1 MTVPCAPSAA
11 PASVRRYLGEAGERE
26 VLRVLRGQ
34 QQRHKRVTS
43 DDVRLAARAVANRGG
58 SVAVPPDFPPSRWV
72 IDFKRTHGFVQF
84 NSFAF
89 GAAAT
94 AAGGG
99 QAAFGL
105 PERLELPSR
114 RTQSRDRTAANEVAA
129 RAEAPVSHRAPHSS
143 NDKRSSSAGAATGS
157 VQVTISSQSSGNS
170 SDDEKERN
178 PSEDSRGSSS
188 DPRGEAMYDPSSPPP
203 GVPGL
208 LPAYDDERQRA
219 MQLQRSFSQRHRQ
232 FMKQQHHRAML
243 VDDHRR
249 VTAAW
254 PRRQHAAAAD
264 HDHEEMRSNSSSG
277 SLNSDNGTTTGP
289 SNSPRGG
296 DVRPDK
302 NAIPPHIR
310 HSVSTIS
317 NSADDMQ
324 DSASNTSSSTLQ
336 NDKRGYK
343 LSHMVPAETWEKA
356 IAAVEQQGMSLR
368 AAAKLYGVHFAA
380 LHRRVK
386 KRAQGGASK
395 GSNGYFHPSDEAG
408 IMRVVVAR
416 AELGVLMTFD
426 ELMRLVEAAALR
438 KLPDISVEGAR
449 NLLTRFLSRNENSIR
464 HIIDDWPPPRSMTDT
479 SSLVRDSKTKHQ
491 PYLEHPGFGF
501 GSNAHGGAATAAA
514 VAAAVS
520 TTLFVPPSLDGKW
533 LSAKQIRGVQYS
545 VPDVVQISE
554 KEVADGDGLVHVFV
568 VTPEL
573 LEHQTYQVSL
583 ELSTNFVEIDEARN
597 ESVNAFEWAD
607 RANIDLD
614 ERAKCMVYME
624 ENLADT
630 FVRDGKQEFF
640 LKGTSM
646 NDNFLSMDDESRM
659 NFAVN
664 GNVVVGSF
672 E

>member
-1 MTVPCAPSAA
+1 MERGLTSAA
-11 PASVRRYLGEAGERE
+11 SSACVRRYLGDAGERE

-72 IDFKRTHGFVQF
+72 IDFKRTHGFVHF

-114 RTQSRDRTAANEVAA
+114 RTQSRDRTAANEVVA
-129 RAEAPVSHRAPHSS
+129 RAEAPVPVSHRAPHSS
-143 NDKRSSSAGAATGS
+143 NGKRSSSAGAATGS

-438 KLPDISVEGAR
+438 KLPDISVDSAR
-449 NLLTRFLSRNENSIR
+449 KLLTRFQSRNENSIR
-464 HIIDDWPPPRSMTDT
+464 HIIVDWPPPRPTVGGPSGE
-479 SSLVRDSKTKHQ
+479 SQQHQ
-491 PYLEHPGFGF
+491 PYLEHPGFDF
-501 GSNAHGGAATAAA
+501 GPKPPVILRSVSAGGTSKTAAA
-514 VAAAVS
+514 ATIAAAAQQS
-520 TTLFVPPSLDGKW
+520 LFVPPSRLGAPPPRLD
-533 LSAKQIRGVQYS
+533 SQRGERRFMNGSGGPVESNGALPHDRLYFVGPRS
-545 VPDVVQISE
+545 RSEGDNDAVMVV
-554 KEVADGDGLVHVFV
+554 
-568 VTPEL
+568 
-573 LEHQTYQVSL
+573 
-583 ELSTNFVEIDEARN
+583 
-597 ESVNAFEWAD
+597 
-607 RANIDLD
+607 
-614 ERAKCMVYME
+614 
-624 ENLADT
+624 
-630 FVRDGKQEFF
+630 
-640 LKGTSM
+640 
-646 NDNFLSMDDESRM
+646 
-659 NFAVN
+659 
-664 GNVVVGSF
+664 
-672 E
+672 